1 MEILPVTP
9 DRLPEA
15 LSLCWNVFCL
25 YNAPTFPSEGI
36 GTFHAYLHPDHIGP
50 QCKTGRLQLYAAY
63 QESQMIGVL
72 ALRGFSHISLLFV
85 EGVYQGQGVG
95 SALIRYA
102 LFLDKK
108 AWRTS
113 LSVHAAPYALAF
125 YHGCGF
131 EDIGPQ
137 TMQNGILYTPMRH
150 LLQ

>member
-1 MEILPVTP
+1 
-9 DRLPEA
+9 
-15 LSLCWNVFCL
+15 
-25 YNAPTFPSEGI
+25 
-36 GTFHAYLHPDHIGP
+36 
-50 QCKTGRLQLYAAY
+50 
-63 QESQMIGVL
+63 MIGVL
-72 ALRGFSHISLLFV
+72 ALRSFSHISLLFV
-85 EGVYQGQGVG
+85 ESVYQGQGVG

-102 LFLDKK
+102 LFLAKK